1 MEFVFSSEVDKTALF
16 QMHEVREA
24 VRISLEDAVAKS
36 TLSELDVRVRYIP
49 IIMKAENL
57 ERFPARSRLERK
69 NRIFN
74 CCPQLDIQIFL
85 TGTQSERVAVFVNG
99 LRECGPALA
108 KLGATSEQVAEFDQI
123 LDHSLAS
130 LTSG

>member
-1 MEFVFSSEVDKTALF
+1 MEFFFSSEVDKTALF
-16 QMHEVREA
+16 QMHEVGEA
-24 VRISLEDAVAKS
+24 VRISLTDAVAKS

-57 ERFPARSRLERK
+57 ARFPARSRLERK

-85 TGTQSERVAVFVNG
+85 TGTRSERVAVFVNG

-108 KLGATSEQVAEFDQI
+108 KLGATSEQVAEFDRI